1 MFGNLSI
8 LTIPYSPAIR
18 YTGGPDGHHDIG
30 LLLPFCLPCLAFHLQ
45 SITAPSQTL
54 FFNWKIWASSW
65 FCCRYQDHMLM
76 KLLLLFS
83 TQLLESFP
91 KQRAKYWESHQL
103 CPSRKKEIGL
113 DFCIGF
119 ILFCILFYFILFH
132 FISFHFIFWQHS
144 WHMKI
149 PGPGT
154 ESEPQ
159 LPPMPQLRQQ
169 GILQPT
175 TQSWGWHP
183 CLHSVLSCWS
193 WFLNPLCHHGNS
205 YIDFK

>member
-45 SITAPSQTL
+45 SITVPSQTL
-54 FFNWKIWASSW
+54 FFNWKNWASSW
-65 FCCRYQDHMLM
+65 FCCLYQDHMLM

-132 FISFHFIFWQHS
+132 FISFFGNTHGIWKFLGQGLNLSRSCHLCHS
-144 WHMKI
+144 W
-149 PGPGT
+149 GNR
-154 ESEPQ
+154 ES
-159 LPPMPQLRQQ
+159 
-169 GILQPT
+169 
-175 TQSWGWHP
+175 S
-183 CLHSVLSCWS
+183 
-193 WFLNPLCHHGNS
+193 NPLHRAGDGTHASTVSWAAEVGFLTHCATMGTPI
-205 YIDFK
+205 YILNI